1 MIYTFY
7 SFKGGVGRSMALANV
22 ADRLARR
29 GLRVLAIDFD
39 LEAPGLERYYPIDK
53 DAALANPGLID
64 LLRAFKDSLA
74 GRGESLEAGA
84 FRELARFVYP
94 VYERVGEGGRLDLLT
109 AGCRSPGEGL
119 RRYALEVRTFD
130 WQDFYYNWE
139 GEAFFEWL
147 RRELTGPQGRYDAVL
162 VDSRTGVTEMGGVCA
177 YQLADVVVMMSA
189 ANHQNLQGT
198 LDVARDFC
206 SAPVMALRHGRPLEL
221 LVVPARIEQRD
232 PALLKAFYQRFQET
246 FEGQIPA
253 VLAGVSAESLA
264 IPYEPEYAFE
274 EVVVTDPAR
283 RERLASIG
291 AAYEC
296 LADALVMLGDG
307 AMLRLQPAAR
317 AALWPARPEPG
328 DDAAA
333 APPAQGAETTLRYD
347 PTRRFADYDA
357 FISRGSAA
365 PLAEAL
371 EQALRRCGVRVY
383 LDNSAL
389 VPGESWSQATAQAL
403 HHSRHLLLCLDAGGL
418 SPWQKREVEQ
428 ARTAAQAVHV
438 LPVLLPGAEPEL
450 LALAL
455 RGMADL
461 QPVDLRGWPERQL
474 EFDLL
479 VQQLNQRVG
488 AEAAAAA
495 PTASFNPY
503 AGLAPGGE
511 AHAGLLDLPE
521 AALQA
526 LLQGLGELYGMQLL
540 GPSGVGKTT
549 LVASGLLPALR
560 RGALG
565 LPAPELRW
573 IDARLQPDW
582 LAQWQAPAADA
593 ADAPPR
599 ITIVDHADELPAG
612 LAMDDGR
619 ADLPRAAW
627 LAELQR
633 VMAGAGPAARLLLI
647 GRHGLPAW
655 PGRSVELHAA
665 AAPPERPRLDVPA
678 LRTGMAFEPGLLERL
693 EADLQLGCEP
703 LSLGQLLLPGLWDS
717 ARHGFLANESYAAR
731 GGVPAAYAAHVDA
744 VLARTPAP
752 LRARA
757 EGLLLWLLQ
766 LGGESA
772 WAWRSSSWQR
782 VSQLRGHDANAVPAL
797 FWLVRERVLHLE
809 QRDGELQL
817 QLLWPLPPASCPA
830 LQRLLDEHG
839 PQLRLRGALAFAQE
853 RWQRAERD
861 PASLLTGQALRD
873 AQGLVDDWDAH
884 LTQDMVDYVQA
895 SQQSLLEAGRQAAAQ
910 ALAQVR
916 RRRHALVGVL
926 MAALGVGSFVWTR
939 GRSHD
944 AELAQTTMQAAERV
958 QESKTEGAR
967 AAVAIA
973 QVTSDGSARQAAESL
988 RGRRVA
994 IQYSGACELGLMNTL
1009 ATALTALGANVDA
1022 PQYVETPLPGEL
1034 RYTSGHQVARDLQT
1048 VLGDLLG
1055 SMGLSFRPALKEL
1068 PGERGA
1074 PLLLAL
1080 PELSRLPN
1088 PRSGEAREGRDGN
1101 TWLLVPAGCATLG
1114 SERAARELLMRSL
1127 GVRYISLFDN
1137 DKPLAHRWL
1146 DAFYVQRTEVT
1157 NAQFGRYVAEACGD
1171 NSAALPCPGAW
1182 RARGAADEPARY
1194 LGWQAADAYCRWVGG
1209 RLPSEDE
1216 WEKAARGVDG
1226 RQWPW
1231 GNEPDAKRFH
1241 GERNARRLLAA
1252 VGSYPAGNSP
1262 YGAADMAG
1270 NLWELTASPWGEA
1283 AHVMKGGSY
1292 LNDLAEA
1299 RASLRWS
1306 SSDEAR
1312 GADYLGFRC
1321 VVDYR
1326 SLR

>member
-84 FRELARFVYP
+84 FRELARFVLP
-94 VYERVGEGGRLDLLT
+94 IYERVGEGGRLDLLS

-232 PALLKAFYQRFQET
+232 PALLKAFYRRFQET

-253 VLAGVSAESLA
+253 QLAGVSAESLA

-317 AALWPARPEPG
+317 AALWPAHPAQG

-357 FISRGSAA
+357 FISRGSVA

-371 EQALRRCGVRVY
+371 EQALRRCGLRVY

-389 VPGESWSQATAQAL
+389 VPGESWSQATALAL

-428 ARTAAQAVHV
+428 ARSAAQAVHV

-461 QPVDLRGWPERQL
+461 QPVDLRAWPERQL

-479 VQQLNQRVG
+479 VQQLQQRVG
-488 AEAAAAA
+488 AEAAAA
-495 PTASFNPY
+495 PNASLFNPY

-526 LLQGLGELYGMQLL
+526 LLEGLRSRHAMHLL

-549 LVASGLLPALR
+549 LVAAGLVKAVR
-560 RGALG
+560 DGALG
-565 LPAPELRW
+565 QPVPELRW
-573 IDARLQPDW
+573 IDARAEPGWPLQ
-582 LAQWQAPAADA
+582 LRAPAADA
-593 ADAPPR
+593 APQLC
-599 ITIVDHADELPAG
+599 IVDHADEVPAG
-612 LAMDDGR
+612 LRARDDAQSQR
-619 ADLPRAAW
+619 SAW
-627 LAELQR
+627 LAEIGRLL
-633 VMAGAGPAARLLLI
+633 AGANARWRILVI
-647 GRHGLPAW
+647 ARYGLPALAE
-655 PGRSVELHAA
+655 RSVELPAA
-665 AAPPERPRLDVPA
+665 AVPPLRPRLDVPA

-703 LSLGQLLLPGLWDS
+703 LSLGQLLLPGLWDG

-731 GGVPAAYAAHVDA
+731 GGVPAVYAAHVDA
-744 VLARTPAP
+744 VLARTPPA
-752 LRARA
+752 LQARVQ
-757 EGLLLWLLQ
+757 GLLLWLLQ
-766 LGGESA
+766 ASGESA
-772 WAWRSSSWQR
+772 WAWRSGSWQR
-782 VSQLRGHDANAVPAL
+782 LSQLRGHDGAAPQAL

-817 QLLWPLPPASCPA
+817 QLLWPLPPAACPA

-853 RWQRAERD
+853 RWQRAGRD

-895 SQQSLLEAGRQAAAQ
+895 SQQSLLEAGRQAAVQAQ
-910 ALAQVR
+910 AQRR
-916 RRRHALVGVL
+916 RRRHALVTVL
-926 MAALGVGSFVWTR
+926 VAALGVGGFVWTR

-944 AELAQTTMQAAERV
+944 AELAQTTQRAAERV

-1068 PGERGA
+1068 PGERA
-1074 PLLLAL
+1074 SPLLLAL
-1080 PELSRLPN
+1080 PELSRLSN

-1101 TWLLVPAGCATLG
+1101 TLLLVPAGCATLG

-1137 DKPLAHRWL
+1137 DKPLTHRWL

-1157 NAQFGRYVAEACGD
+1157 NAQFGRYVAQACADGTAM
-1171 NSAALPCPGAW
+1171 AACPGGW
-1182 RARGAADEPARY
+1182 RARGAPDEPARY
-1194 LGWQAADAYCRWVGG
+1194 LGWQAADAYCRWLGG
-1209 RLPSEDE
+1209 RLPSEEE

-1252 VGSYPAGNSP
+1252 VASYPAGASP

-1270 NLWELTASPWGEA
+1270 NLWELTASPWGET